1 MEPLKTKRFE
11 NAIVLMKILDDDRMV
26 VVDNKT
32 TVRYVNRK
40 SLEVLGGFKGKIN
53 HERYKNSVVAFSNNG
68 EYFAS
73 LSSDT
78 KESKLYNVETK
89 KVIAKMNRHHGEV
102 SCVGIDPKSRYMF
115 SCGDDGKTFA
125 IDVKSG
131 KIAFTLPVH
140 VDTVNDIV
148 FSENGQWLATSSY
161 DRKISVFNLEMMTP
175 RHKMKIHSSPI
186 MKVHFLTEHRVVSV
200 DKDAKAV
207 IFDIYSGKV
216 LSRLNGIHDDVTQI
230 TASDDGKF
238 LFFGTV
244 LGYILVYDLKTYEI
258 IARSY
263 IKLKSKITALLF
275 DKEDQH
281 LIIGTD
287 DGEILIY
294 NIYAGTNH
302 IKALLKNRD
311 YDKIEDYIENNPIL
325 IYTDIYEMIEAIWQK
340 TLAKAKLY
348 LEVGERTK
356 AIQLFQPFK
365 NIPSKN
371 QVMQKFILEYADFE
385 KFSVLVKQERYPLAY
400 SLANTHKLYKDSKLY
415 QMMEARW
422 KQDFT
427 RARKYALDPRGADKA
442 REILKPYRG
451 VSEKTKFVQDLI
463 NQGEVYKRF
472 KVSMSQKDFKLSFKL
487 IYQHPFLR
495 EFPEYETLM
504 NYADRLYI
512 KSQEFIKQS
521 DTHSAIKMLRILI
534 DFPDFEIEAKEL
546 MNDIEIREKFF
557 SAVEDKDIKQAYNL
571 LAESAS
577 LQETDDGIQLQE
589 LWAVD
594 LQIANNCAVDADI
607 TGIKKAMNK
616 YIDISSKYMSLGT
629 VFGWAYMIQLENAIK
644 AKKEQHEIEEG
655 IKNYILSFG
664 VQDQI
669 ESFFHIF
676 KKYYPKSKLNLDLQT
691 KGSLKMWRPSMIVK
705 SILD

>member
-1 MEPLKTKRFE
+1 METLKTKSFE
-11 NAIVLMKILDDDRMV
+11 DAIVLLKILDDDRLV
-26 VVDNKT
+26 VVDCKT
-32 TVRYVNRK
+32 TVRYLDK
-40 SLEVLGGFKGKIN
+40 DTLDVLGGFKGHVN

-73 LSSDT
+73 LSADT
-78 KESKLYNVETK
+78 KESKLFNVDTK

-125 IDVKSG
+125 VDVKSG

-148 FSENGQWLATSSY
+148 FSENGQWLATASY
-161 DRKISVFNLEMMTP
+161 DKKISVFNLEMMTP

-230 TASDDGKF
+230 TASHDGQF
-238 LFFGTV
+238 LFFGTA
-244 LGYILVYDLKTYEI
+244 LGYILVYDLKTYELLS
-258 IARSY
+258 RNY
-263 IKLKSKITALLF
+263 IKLTSKITALVF
-275 DKEDQH
+275 DKEKQN

-287 DGEILIY
+287 GGDIFVY

-302 IKALLKNRD
+302 IKTLLKNRD
-311 YDKIEDYIENNPIL
+311 YDKIESYIEQNPIL
-325 IYTDIYEMIEAIWQK
+325 MYTDVYEMIDAIWQK
-340 TLAKAKLY
+340 TLDKAKLY
-348 LEVGERTK
+348 LEVGERNK
-356 AIQLFQPFK
+356 AILLFQPFK

-385 KFSVLVKQERYPLAY
+385 KFSILVKQGRYPLAY
-400 SLANTHKLYKDSKLY
+400 SLANTHQLYKDSKLY
-415 QMMEARW
+415 RMMEAKW

-487 IYQHPFLR
+487 IHQHPFLR
-495 EFPEYETLM
+495 EFPEYETLID
-504 NYADRLYI
+504 YADRLYI
-512 KSQEFIKQS
+512 KSQEFIKQN
-521 DTHSAIKMLRILI
+521 DTHSAIKMLRILV
-534 DFPDFEIEAKEL
+534 DFPDFEIEAHEL
-546 MNDIEIREKFF
+546 MKDIEVREKFF
-557 SAVEDKDIKQAYNL
+557 TAVENKDIKLAYNL
-571 LAESAS
+571 LAESES
-577 LQETDDGIQLQE
+577 LQETDDGIDLQE
-589 LWAVD
+589 QWTTD

-607 TGIKKAMNK
+607 AGIKNATQK
-616 YIDISSKYMSLGT
+616 YMDISSKHMSLGT

-644 AKKEQHEIEEG
+644 AKQEQYKIEEG